1 MNDVDLLRHMA
12 STLRLFCFR
21 LWPRLYVRW
30 INQTLWSA
38 FACRLFNVLGPV
50 LIAMVCVSSVW
61 YGGVHELGWVSHQ
74 LRWVQSQ
81 EDLSMLRASLAAR
94 QQKAA
99 SLATQQAQE
108 RDTELTLLSQ
118 IDEFTLPWPNS
129 NVRLILLNQVEKMA
143 SQKGLHLLQLKM
155 LKLKE
160 VQGYECSSLHFIVR
174 GTAWATETFWR
185 WLDQKLPNGQWL
197 YLKWSPTHDGRYALE
212 GQIQMLWDAQDA
224 MTDTGVEIA
233 WRDAHELAAKV
244 TGDAPHVLPHQSQT
258 TMRMVGSAQASSP
271 LGEALSWAFVQ
282 SDAKVHVV
290 KSGQNLGI
298 ENSKVQHANGAGL
311 WLQDRDGQT
320 AMPLAWAQA
329 PNPASNA
336 TSNAVSNFASTLAPV
351 MAPVSDRLKP

>member
-1 MNDVDLLRHMA
+1 MNDVDVLHHMA
-12 STLRLFCFR
+12 PAVRLFCFR

-38 FACRLFNVLGPV
+38 FAGRLFNVLGPLLMV
-50 LIAMVCVSSVW
+50 SVCVSSIWSV
-61 YGGVHELGWVSHQ
+61 GVHEMGWVSHQ
-74 LRWVQSQ
+74 LRWMQSQ
-81 EDLSMLRASLAAR
+81 EDLGVLRASLAAH
-94 QQKAA
+94 QLKAA

-108 RDTELTLLSQ
+108 RESELTLLSQ
-118 IDEFTLPWPNS
+118 IDELTLPWPNA

-160 VQGYECSSLHFIVR
+160 VHGYEASTLHLSVR

-197 YLKWSPTHDGRYALE
+197 YVKWAVMPDGRYALE

-244 TGDAPHVLPHQSQT
+244 EGDAPHVLPHQSQT
-258 TMRMVGSAQASSP
+258 TMRMVGSAQASVP

-282 SDAKVHVV
+282 SDTKVHVV

-298 ENSKVQHANGAGL
+298 ENSKVQYANGAGL

-329 PNPASNA
+329 PNPASNT
-336 TSNAVSNFASTLAPV
+336 TSNAVSNFASTSTPV

>member
-1 MNDVDLLRHMA
+1 MNDVDVLHHMA
-12 STLRLFCFR
+12 RAVRLFCFR

-38 FACRLFNVLGPV
+38 FAGRLFNVLGP
-50 LIAMVCVSSVW
+50 LLMVSVCGSSVW
-61 YGGVHELGWVSHQ
+61 YVGVHELGWASHQ

-81 EDLSMLRASLAAR
+81 EDLSVLRASLAAR
-94 QQKAA
+94 QLKAA

-118 IDEFTLPWPNS
+118 IDELTLPWPNA

-155 LKLKE
+155 LKLND
-160 VQGYECSSLHFIVR
+160 VHGYEASSLQFSVR
-174 GTAWATETFWR
+174 GTAWANETFWR

-197 YLKWSPTHDGRYALE
+197 YLKWSTTPDGRYTLE
-212 GQIQMLWDAQDA
+212 GQIQMLWDAQD
-224 MTDTGVEIA
+224 
-233 WRDAHELAAKV
+233 
-244 TGDAPHVLPHQSQT
+244 QSQT
-258 TMRMVGSAQASSP
+258 TMRMVGSAQASGP

-290 KSGQNLGI
+290 KSGHNLGI

-336 TSNAVSNFASTLAPV
+336 ISNATSNVASTSALV
-351 MAPVSDRLKP
+351 MAPVSDRLKPGVRMLSACISEGHV

>member
-1 MNDVDLLRHMA
+1 MNDVDVLHHMA
-12 STLRLFCFR
+12 RALRLFCFR
-21 LWPRLYVRW
+21 LWPRFFVRW

-38 FACRLFNVLGPV
+38 FEWRLFNVLGPL
-50 LIAMVCVSSVW
+50 LIAMVCVFSVW
-61 YGGVHELGWVSHQ
+61 YGGVHELGWASHQ

-81 EDLSMLRASLAAR
+81 EDLSVLRASLAAS
-94 QQKAA
+94 QLKAA

-118 IDEFTLPWPNS
+118 IDELTLPWPNS

-155 LKLKE
+155 LKLK
-160 VQGYECSSLHFIVR
+160 VVHGYESSSLHFSVR

-197 YLKWSPTHDGRYALE
+197 YLKWSPTPDGRYALE
-212 GQIQMLWDAQDA
+212 GQMQLLWDAQDA
-224 MTDTGVEIA
+224 MTDTGVEMA
-233 WRDAHELAAKV
+233 WRDGHELAAKV
-244 TGDAPHVLPHQSQT
+244 EGDVPHVLPHLSQT
-258 TMRMVGSAQASSP
+258 TMRMVGSAQASGP
-271 LGEALSWAFVQ
+271 LGETLSWAFVQ

-290 KSGQNLGI
+290 KSGYNLGI
-298 ENSKVQHANGAGL
+298 ENSKVKHANGAGL

-320 AMPLAWAQA
+320 AMPLAWAQVSNA
-329 PNPASNA
+329 ASNPA
-336 TSNAVSNFASTLAPV
+336 SNFASTSAPL

>member
-38 FACRLFNVLGPV
+38 FAWRLFNVLGP
-50 LIAMVCVSSVW
+50 LLMVAVFVSSVW
-61 YGGVHELGWVSHQ
+61 YVGVHELGWVSHQ

-81 EDLSMLRASLAAR
+81 EDLNVLRASLAAR
-94 QQKAA
+94 QLKAA

-118 IDEFTLPWPNS
+118 IDELTLPWPNS

-160 VQGYECSSLHFIVR
+160 VQGYEASSLHFSVR

-197 YLKWSPTHDGRYALE
+197 YLKWSTTPDGRYTLE
-212 GQIQMLWDAQDA
+212 GQMQMLWDAQDA
-224 MTDTGVEIA
+224 MTDTGVEMA
-233 WRDAHELAAKV
+233 WRGAHELAAKV
-244 TGDAPHVLPHQSQT
+244 EGDALHVLPHQSQT
-258 TMRMVGSAQASSP
+258 TMRMVGSAQASGP

-320 AMPLAWAQA
+320 AMPLAWAHA
-329 PNPASNA
+329 PNPATNAISNA
-336 TSNAVSNFASTLAPV
+336 ASNVASTSALV

>member
-1 MNDVDLLRHMA
+1 MSDVEVLQHLTRA
-12 STLRLFCFR
+12 VRLCCFH
-21 LWPRLYVRW
+21 LWPRLFVRW

-38 FACRLFNVLGPV
+38 FAWRLFNALGPL
-50 LIAMVCVSSVW
+50 LIAMVGVSSVW
-61 YGGVHELGWVSHQ
+61 YVGVHKLGWVSHQ
-74 LRWVQSQ
+74 LRWLQCQ
-81 EDLSMLRASLAAR
+81 EDLNLLRASLAAR
-94 QQKAA
+94 QLEAS
-99 SLATQQAQE
+99 SLATQMAQE
-108 RDTELTLLSQ
+108 RETELTLLSQ

-129 NVRLILLNQVEKMA
+129 NMRLILLNQVEKMA
-143 SQKGLHLLQLKM
+143 NQKGLHLLQLKM

-160 VQGYECSSLHFIVR
+160 VHGYESSSLHFSVR

-197 YLKWSPTHDGRYALE
+197 YLKWSPTPDGRFALE

-244 TGDAPHVLPHQSQT
+244 AGEATHVLPHQSQS
-258 TMRMVGSAQASSP
+258 TMRMVGLAQTSGP

-290 KSGQNLGI
+290 KLGHNLGI
-298 ENSKVQHANGAGL
+298 ENSKVQDANGAGL

-320 AMPLAWAQA
+320 AMPLAWA
-329 PNPASNA
+329 
-336 TSNAVSNFASTLAPV
+336 PV
-351 MAPVSDRLKP
+351 LERLKP

>member
-1 MNDVDLLRHMA
+1 MSDLEVLHNMA
-12 STLRLFCFR
+12 RTMRLFCFR
-21 LWPRLYVRW
+21 LWPRLFVRW

-38 FACRLFNVLGPV
+38 FAWRMFNVFGP
-50 LIAMVCVSSVW
+50 LLTAIICVSSVW
-61 YGGVHELGWVSHQ
+61 YVGVHELGWVSHQ

-81 EDLSMLRASLAAR
+81 EDLNVLRASLTAR
-94 QQKAA
+94 QLKAA
-99 SLATQQAQE
+99 SLATQMAQD
-108 RDTELTLLSQ
+108 RDSELALLSQ

-155 LKLKE
+155 LKLKD
-160 VQGYECSSLHFIVR
+160 VHGYEASSLHFNVR
-174 GTAWATETFWR
+174 GTAWATETFWH

-197 YLKWSPTHDGRYALE
+197 YLKWSPTPDGRYALE

-224 MTDTGVEIA
+224 MTDTGVEMA
-233 WRDAHELAAKV
+233 WRGAHELAAKV
-244 TGDAPHVLPHQSQT
+244 EGDALHVLPHQSQT
-258 TMRMVGSAQASSP
+258 TMRMVGSAQANGP

-290 KSGQNLGI
+290 KSGHNLGI
-298 ENSKVQHANGAGL
+298 ENSKVQQANGAGL

-336 TSNAVSNFASTLAPV
+336 ASNVASTPAPV
-351 MAPVSDRLKP
+351 TAPVSDRLNP

>member
-1 MNDVDLLRHMA
+1 MSDVDVLHHVARA
-12 STLRLFCFR
+12 LRLFCFR
-21 LWPRLYVRW
+21 LWPRLFVRW
-30 INQTLWSA
+30 INQTRWSA
-38 FACRLFNVLGPV
+38 FSWRLFNVLGPL
-50 LIAMVCVSSVW
+50 LIALVCVSSVW
-61 YGGVHELGWVSHQ
+61 YVGVHELGWVSHQ
-74 LRWVQSQ
+74 VRWLKAQ
-81 EDLSMLRASLAAR
+81 EDLDVLRVSLAAR
-94 QQKAA
+94 QLKAA

-118 IDEFTLPWPNS
+118 IDELTLPWPNS

-160 VQGYECSSLHFIVR
+160 VHGYEASSLHFSLR

-197 YLKWSPTHDGRYALE
+197 YLKWSPTPDGRYALE

-224 MTDTGVEIA
+224 MTDTGVEMA

-244 TGDAPHVLPHQSQT
+244 AEEALHVLPHQSQT
-258 TMRMVGSAQASSP
+258 TMRIVGSAQASGP

-290 KSGQNLGI
+290 KSGHNLGI
-298 ENSKVQHANGAGL
+298 ENSKVQYANGAGL

-320 AMPLAWAQA
+320 AIPLAWAQA

-336 TSNAVSNFASTLAPV
+336 ISNFASTSAPV